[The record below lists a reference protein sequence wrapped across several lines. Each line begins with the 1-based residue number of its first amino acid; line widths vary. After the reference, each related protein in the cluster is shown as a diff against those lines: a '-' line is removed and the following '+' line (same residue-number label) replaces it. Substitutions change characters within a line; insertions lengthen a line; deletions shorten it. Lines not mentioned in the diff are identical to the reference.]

1 MGIITDN
8 PVLRDRVTVF
18 TDRHDAGR
26 QLGSFLLQRLPLKN
40 PVICAIPA
48 GGVPVGVEIA
58 RALSAPLVPLI
69 VRKIRIPGTT
79 EAGFGAVAWD
89 GQVIFND
96 RLVSA
101 LGLSPVQVRMAVEET
116 QQNVRE
122 RIERYTGGRQF
133 PDPAGKCVVL
143 TDDGL
148 ASGYTMLVAIR
159 ALRLHRPAKVM
170 VAVPTA
176 SEGAARL
183 VATEVDELVC
193 LNVRGGSRFAVAEAY
208 RRWYDLDDR
217 EVMDELASVQQ
228 PDR

>member
-1 MGIITDN
+1 MGTITDN
-8 PVLRDRVTVF
+8 PVLRDRVSVF
-18 TDRHDAGR
+18 ADRHDAGR
-26 QLGSFLLQRLPLKN
+26 QLGAFLMRLPGIRD
-40 PVICAIPA
+40 PMVCAIPA

-58 RALSAPLVPLI
+58 QALSAPLVPVI

-101 LGLSPVQVRMAVEET
+101 LGISPAQVRVAVEET

-122 RIERYTGGRQF
+122 RIARYNAGSPF
-133 PDPAGKCVVL
+133 PDLTRKFVIL

-159 ALRLHRPAKVM
+159 ALCAHHPAKVM
-170 VAVPTA
+170 IAVPT
-176 SEGAARL
+176 SSDGAARL
-183 VATEVDELVC
+183 VASVVDKLVC

-208 RRWYDLDDR
+208 RHWYDLDDR
-217 EVMDELASVQQ
+217 EVMDELASMRQ